1 MPTIMTSTDRKK
13 NELRR
18 KCRRTRANLTA
29 AKRNVASTK
38 ICETVIRAGYF
49 RRSSR
54 IGCYLPSDEEV
65 DTWPIIERALT
76 MGKQV
81 SVPVLRKKSVM
92 QFRALDADSSL
103 STNQF
108 GLLEPQDGE
117 FVDPHRLDIVIT
129 PLVAF
134 DSSGNRIGM
143 GGGYF
148 DRYFAFLKMRKFW
161 LRPKLIGV
169 AFDCQRVS
177 VIVPNPWDIGLFRVV
192 TETS

>member
-1 MPTIMTSTDRKK
+1 MTSTDRKK

-18 KCRRTRANLTA
+18 KCRQTRAELTTSY
-29 AKRNVASTK
+29 RDDASSR
-38 ICETVIRAGYF
+38 ICDTITRAGFF
-49 RRSSR
+49 RRSNN

-65 DTWPIIERALT
+65 DTWPIIARAFS
-76 MGKQV
+76 MGKQI
-81 SVPVLRKKSVM
+81 SVPILRKNGSM
-92 QFRALDADSSL
+92 RFRELSPDSTL
-103 STNQF
+103 LPNIF
-108 GLLEPQDGE
+108 GLLEPQEGK

-148 DRYFAFLKMRKFW
+148 DRTFSFLKGRKLW
-161 LRPKLIGV
+161 RHPKLIGA

-177 VIVPNPWDIGLFRVV
+177 SIAPNPWDIGLFRVV
-192 TETS
+192 TEAS

>member
-1 MPTIMTSTDRKK
+1 MTSTDRKNDK
-13 NELRR
+13 LRR
-18 KCRRTRANLTA
+18 KCRQARANLPA
-29 AKRNVASTK
+29 AERGLASVK
-38 ICETVIRAGYF
+38 ICDTITRSGYF

-65 DTWPIIERALT
+65 DTWPIIARALT

-81 SVPVLRKKSVM
+81 SAPVLRKNGAM
-92 QFRALDADSSL
+92 QFRDLDADSSL

-108 GLLEPQDGE
+108 GLLEPHDGKI
-117 FVDPHRLDIVIT
+117 VDPHQLDIVIT

-148 DRYFAFLKMRKFW
+148 DRCFAFLKTRKIW
-161 LRPKLIGV
+161 LHPKLIGV
-169 AFDCQRVS
+169 AFDCQRVRT
-177 VIVPNPWDIGLFRVV
+177 IAPNPWDIGLFRVV
-192 TETS
+192 TEAS

>member
-1 MPTIMTSTDRKK
+1 
-13 NELRR
+13 
-18 KCRRTRANLTA
+18 
-29 AKRNVASTK
+29 
-38 ICETVIRAGYF
+38 
-49 RRSSR
+49 
-54 IGCYLPSDEEV
+54 
-65 DTWPIIERALT
+65 

-148 DRYFAFLKMRKFW
+148 DRYFAFLKSRRFW

-177 VIVPNPWDIGLFRVV
+177 AIVPNPWDIGLFRVV

>member
-1 MPTIMTSTDRKK
+1 MVDTNRKI

-18 KCRRTRANLTA
+18 NCQQARAEIPE
-29 AKRNVASTK
+29 AKRNLASAK
-38 ICETVIRAGYF
+38 ICETIIRSGYF
-49 RRSSR
+49 RRSNR

-81 SVPVLRKKSVM
+81 SVPVLRKKGVM
-92 QFRALDADSSL
+92 QFCNLDADSSL

-108 GLLEPQDGE
+108 GLLEPQGGE
-117 FVDPHRLDIVIT
+117 IVDPHRLDIVIT

-148 DRYFAFLKMRKFW
+148 DRHFAFLATRRIW

-177 VIVPNPWDIGLFRVV
+177 TIVPNPWDIGLFRVV
-192 TETS
+192 TETN

>member
-1 MPTIMTSTDRKK
+1 MTSTDRKK

-18 KCRRTRANLTA
+18 KCRQARAELTTSYRDDASSRICDTITRA
-29 AKRNVASTK
+29 
-38 ICETVIRAGYF
+38 GFF
-49 RRSSR
+49 RRSKN

-65 DTWPIIERALT
+65 DTWPIIARAFS
-76 MGKQV
+76 MGKQI
-81 SVPVLRKKSVM
+81 SVPILRKNGSM
-92 QFRALDADSSL
+92 GFRELSPDSTL
-103 STNQF
+103 LPNIF
-108 GLLEPQDGE
+108 GLLEPQEGK

-148 DRYFAFLKMRKFW
+148 DRTFSFLKGRKLW
-161 LRPKLIGV
+161 RHPKLIGA

-177 VIVPNPWDIGLFRVV
+177 SIAPNPWDIGLFRVV
-192 TETS
+192 TEAS